1 MSRHKISLTVNGER
15 YEVEVEANRT
25 LLQLLR
31 EDLELTG
38 TKLACERGDCGLC
51 TVLLDGVPTKSC
63 LVLAVEV
70 DGKEITTIEG
80 LVKGEELN
88 RVQRAFIE
96 HGAVQCGFCTPAFIL
111 AGEALLKR
119 NPNPTEEEIKE
130 AVGGILCRCT
140 GYRQII
146 DAILDAAKGTKK

>member
-51 TVLLDGVPTKSC
+51 TVLIDGTPTKSC

-70 DGKEITTIEG
+70 DGREVTTVEG
-80 LVKGEELN
+80 P
-88 RVQRAFIE
+88 F
-96 HGAVQCGFCTPAFIL
+96 CGRI
-111 AGEALLKR
+111 R
-119 NPNPTEEEIKE
+119 M
-130 AVGGILCRCT
+130 V
-140 GYRQII
+140 
-146 DAILDAAKGTKK
+146 

>member
-1 MSRHKISLTVNGER
+1 MSKHKISLTVNGER

-31 EDLELTG
+31 EDLDLTG
-38 TKLACERGDCGLC
+38 TKQACERGDCGLC

-63 LVLAVEV
+63 MVLAVEV
-70 DGKEITTIEG
+70 DGREVTTVEG
-80 LVKGEELN
+80 LARGEELTPL
-88 RVQRAFIE
+88 QRAFIE
-96 HGAVQCGFCTPAFIL
+96 HGAVQCGFCTPAFIV

-119 NPNPTEEEIKE
+119 NPSPTEEEIKE

-146 DAILDAAKGTKK
+146 DAILDASKSKK